1 MLEGKKIILGI
12 TGGIA
17 AYKMNALTRLLVK
30 EGASVKIIMSP
41 EAIQFVSPLVLS
53 TLSNNQVL
61 IHLHENNQWNNHI
74 ELATWADLMII
85 APATANTL
93 AKAAHGLSDSLLLAT
108 FLSKKTNIM
117 FAPAMDEDM
126 WLNPITQKNI
136 DILKSLDH
144 DILPVG
150 EGFLASGIEG
160 KGRMLEPE
168 EIVLYVKENYG
179 RTKSMSGKKI
189 LITAGPT
196 QESIDP
202 VRFIS
207 NHSSGKMGIA
217 LAETCYEN
225 GAEVTLILGPT
236 HLKPIYKG
244 IEVVSVVTA
253 EEMKVACA
261 IYFNE
266 VNIIFMAA
274 AVADYKPIVVKVDF
288 DWFGRINSTNSTLR
302 LNQVSSSSSRNVP
315 LTGVAHSNFSYLIDT
330 NKSFGFDEIFN
341 FNYSEQC
348 DRLPFFEIGQTI
360 PFRVAKTNKIKN
372 VTVEGNIV
380 KKSNVTEIE
389 GTDAYCE
396 LYIKDYENNLL
407 NILNISGKLEGR
419 SINIE
424 SEGILQSSLNITQR
438 IAPLRNTL

>member
-17 AYKMNALTRLLVK
+17 AYKMTSLTRLLVK

-41 EAIQFVSPLVLS
+41 EAVQFVSPLVLS
-53 TLSNNQVL
+53 TLSNNEVL
-61 IHLHENNQWNNHI
+61 IHLHENNKWNNHI
-74 ELATWADLMII
+74 ELATWADLMVI

-108 FLSKKTNIM
+108 FLSKKTNIL
-117 FAPAMDEDM
+117 FVPAMDEDM

-136 DILKSLDH
+136 DILKTLDH

-179 RTKSMSGKKI
+179 RTKSMLGKKI

-202 VRFIS
+202 VRYIS

-217 LAETCYEN
+217 LAENCYEN

-236 HLKPIYKG
+236 HVKPIYKG
-244 IEVVSVVTA
+244 IEVVSVITA
-253 EEMKVACA
+253 EEMKITCDE
-261 IYFNE
+261 YFKDT
-266 VNIIFMAA
+266 NILFMAA
-274 AVADYKPIVVKVDF
+274 AVADYKPMTRSSQKIKKKDEELELTLCKNDDILKDLGLKKKDDQVIIGFALESENEIENALTKLKSKNLDFIVLNSLKDEGAG
-288 DWFGRINSTNSTLR
+288 FG
-302 LNQVSSSSSRNVP
+302 
-315 LTGVAHSNFSYLIDT
+315 YET
-330 NKSFGFDEIFN
+330 NKVTLINKKGDEFPSDLLSKKEIAKFILSHLSF
-341 FNYSEQC
+341 
-348 DRLPFFEIGQTI
+348 
-360 PFRVAKTNKIKN
+360 
-372 VTVEGNIV
+372 
-380 KKSNVTEIE
+380 
-389 GTDAYCE
+389 
-396 LYIKDYENNLL
+396 
-407 NILNISGKLEGR
+407 
-419 SINIE
+419 
-424 SEGILQSSLNITQR
+424 
-438 IAPLRNTL
+438 

>member
-17 AYKMNALTRLLVK
+17 AYKMTSLTRLLVK
-30 EGASVKIIMSP
+30 EDASVKIIMSP

-61 IHLHENNQWNNHI
+61 IHLHDNNQWNNHI

-217 LAETCYEN
+217 IAENCYEN

-236 HLKPIYKG
+236 YLKPIYKG
-244 IEVVSVVTA
+244 IKVVSVVTA
-253 EEMKVACA
+253 EEMKVTSD
-261 IYFNE
+261 IYFNDA
-266 VNIIFMAA
+266 NIIFMAA
-274 AVADYKPIVVKVDF
+274 AVADYKPMTTSSQKIKKKEEELELILCKNDDILEGLGLKKKEGQVLIGFALESENETENALAKLKSKNLDFIVLNSLNDEGAG
-288 DWFGRINSTNSTLR
+288 FGYDT
-302 LNQVSSSSSRNVP
+302 NQVTLINKKGDKFPSDLLSKKDI
-315 LTGVAHSNFSYLIDT
+315 ANF
-330 NKSFGFDEIFN
+330 
-341 FNYSEQC
+341 
-348 DRLPFFEIGQTI
+348 
-360 PFRVAKTNKIKN
+360 
-372 VTVEGNIV
+372 
-380 KKSNVTEIE
+380 
-389 GTDAYCE
+389 
-396 LYIKDYENNLL
+396 
-407 NILNISGKLEGR
+407 ILSHLF
-419 SINIE
+419 
-424 SEGILQSSLNITQR
+424 T
-438 IAPLRNTL
+438 

>member
-179 RTKSMSGKKI
+179 RTNNMSGKKI

-225 GAEVTLILGPT
+225 GAEVTLILGTT

-274 AVADYKPIVVKVDF
+274 AVADYKPMTTSSQKLKKKEEELELTLCKNDDILKGLGLKKKEEQVLIGFALESENEIENALAKLKSKNLDFIVLNSLKDEGAG
-288 DWFGRINSTNSTLR
+288 FGYDT
-302 LNQVSSSSSRNVP
+302 NQVTLINKKGNKFQSDLLSKKDI
-315 LTGVAHSNFSYLIDT
+315 ANF
-330 NKSFGFDEIFN
+330 
-341 FNYSEQC
+341 
-348 DRLPFFEIGQTI
+348 
-360 PFRVAKTNKIKN
+360 
-372 VTVEGNIV
+372 
-380 KKSNVTEIE
+380 
-389 GTDAYCE
+389 
-396 LYIKDYENNLL
+396 
-407 NILNISGKLEGR
+407 ILSHLF
-419 SINIE
+419 
-424 SEGILQSSLNITQR
+424 T
-438 IAPLRNTL
+438 